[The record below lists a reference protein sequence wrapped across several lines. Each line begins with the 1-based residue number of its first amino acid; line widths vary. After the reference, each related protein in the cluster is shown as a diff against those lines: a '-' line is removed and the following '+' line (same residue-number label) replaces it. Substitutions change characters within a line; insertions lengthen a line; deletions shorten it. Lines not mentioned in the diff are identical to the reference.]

1 MDALEQPFVLC
12 VHVGTWVEK
21 RDHAWSIAS
30 VYTGL
35 CPCFLFLFSFLLV
48 SGQPCFMSVPTLRL
62 CIFHAHKT
70 SWMCTAHKLALSVHS
85 AVIQHLNMVCF
96 HHTKAVKLTSWLSL
110 TRPVQHHFLWC
121 WSWCMRV
128 MYSWGMPVPRSFRF
142 WSRKTNR
149 WHLFLD
155 YLHCYPE
162 VDEWVCWFINL
173 MQGKHLGMK
182 ISFKLLSKSSTVLA
196 CQVWFISLGPK
207 VTGTAQGWVLSFV
220 TTVWQE
226 PHLIYYLPVT
236 VVLLLL
242 VLAVGYLM

>member
-149 WHLFLD
+149 WHLCFWTTYIATLRLMNEFAGLLIWCKASIWAWKSVLNCFLRAVQCWLARSGS
-155 YLHCYPE
+155 YL
-162 VDEWVCWFINL
+162 
-173 MQGKHLGMK
+173 
-182 ISFKLLSKSSTVLA
+182 
-196 CQVWFISLGPK
+196 
-207 VTGTAQGWVLSFV
+207 
-220 TTVWQE
+220 
-226 PHLIYYLPVT
+226 
-236 VVLLLL
+236 
-242 VLAVGYLM
+242 